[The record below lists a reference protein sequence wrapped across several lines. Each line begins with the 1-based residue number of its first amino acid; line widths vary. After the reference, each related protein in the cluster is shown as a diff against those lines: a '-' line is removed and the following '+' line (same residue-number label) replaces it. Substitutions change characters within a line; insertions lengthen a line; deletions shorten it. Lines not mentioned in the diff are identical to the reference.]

1 MRETHFVIDDDG
13 GVVASA
19 GGECNDDGG
28 EKGTLCHSLFLHHVW
43 DGDWISL
50 DGMIMIGMING
61 IGSLI
66 SARSMT
72 WDWAVDVRQNG
83 IINEIIFYSWYH

>member
-1 MRETHFVIDDDG
+1 MRDTHFVIDHGG
-13 GVVASA
+13 GVEASA
-19 GGECNDDGG
+19 GGECNDNDG
-28 EKGTLCHSLFLHHVW
+28 EKGTLFHSLFLHHVW

-66 SARSMT
+66 SAQSMT